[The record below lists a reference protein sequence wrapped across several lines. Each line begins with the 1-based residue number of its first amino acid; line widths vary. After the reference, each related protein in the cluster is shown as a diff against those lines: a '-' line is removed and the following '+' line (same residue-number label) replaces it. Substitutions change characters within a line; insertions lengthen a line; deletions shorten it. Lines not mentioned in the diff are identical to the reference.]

1 MIQEKIIEAM
11 SYGVKKK
18 ENTSTEC
25 KDGSRNKRSVIT
37 NL

>member
-18 ENTSTEC
+18 ENTTEC
-25 KDGSRNKRSVIT
+25 NDGSRNKRSVIT

>member
-18 ENTSTEC
+18 KTQAQNVMMAVET
-25 KDGSRNKRSVIT
+25 KDQ
-37 NL
+37 